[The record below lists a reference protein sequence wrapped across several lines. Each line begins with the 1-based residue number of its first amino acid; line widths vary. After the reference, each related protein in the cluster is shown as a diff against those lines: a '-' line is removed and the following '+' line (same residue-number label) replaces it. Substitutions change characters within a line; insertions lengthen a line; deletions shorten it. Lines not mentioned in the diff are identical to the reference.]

1 MQSRRSNRRRGSPAP
16 VSFFRYNGSVGTK
29 TVVVVGLAAVVGVA
43 VGYFLPRGDPTEFD
57 SVPFLVE
64 ALDAKGVRCG
74 GDLRVSVSQGVT
86 SGMEPFE
93 NGGCPRFDG
102 DDEGNFFTF
111 ADEASRE
118 AYVAESKERTGSNG
132 LGVSGVVGSN
142 WIVSVRLE
150 ATARRVQEAIG
161 GEVVGY

>member
-1 MQSRRSNRRRGSPAP
+1 MVAAALAL
-16 VSFFRYNGSVGTK
+16 
-29 TVVVVGLAAVVGVA
+29 VVGLAL
-43 VGYFLPRGDPTEFD
+43 GYLLPRSDQTEFD
-57 SVPFLVE
+57 SVAFLVA
-64 ALDAKGVRCG
+64 ALDEKGIHCG
-74 GDLRVSVSQGVT
+74 GDLWVHVSRGVT
-86 SGMEPFE
+86 SEMSPFE

-111 ADEASRE
+111 DDEASRE
-118 AYVAESKERTGSNG
+118 AYVADSKERTGSNG

-150 ATARRVQEAIG
+150 STARRVQEAIG